1 VAGGAPARRG
11 GAPAEIGMDERRQ
24 VDACHR
30 GGVMPEIESRIDLE
44 QMQAAAIVPL
54 EIHLRDAAHIQ
65 RGENVAAQ
73 IRDVRQ
79 VDDLDRRA
87 VAPECGGN
95 VRILRP
101 VNSPASLPAPPA
113 RTLYGLSVRSACR
126 SSSLMRYIGTATS
139 ARFTTRPK
147 TFARAFASCFLA
159 ASSSRRR
166 V

>member
-1 VAGGAPARRG
+1 
-11 GAPAEIGMDERRQ
+11 MDERRQ

-54 EIHLRDAAHIQ
+54 EIHLRGAAHVQ

-87 VAPECGGN
+87 VAV
-95 VRILRP
+95 VRWERADLGPGELAREITACVDVRVEALNRALGPGDESLDEQLRAKRGQPRPDRVPVILRATRKAFPSSP
-101 VNSPASLPAPPA
+101 VAVQSPP
-113 RTLYGLSVRSACR
+113 R
-126 SSSLMRYIGTATS
+126 
-139 ARFTTRPK
+139 
-147 TFARAFASCFLA
+147 
-159 ASSSRRR
+159 
-166 V
+166 